1 MGDLQLET
9 PDSNLKSKDGV
20 SCIKMRYILI
30 FMCASSLALNYIV
43 NVCMS
48 VAIVAM
54 VKPAVHLQT
63 FSANLTDAD
72 VCPITNMELNPNNAT
87 QEGEFEWDEELQ
99 GYILASYYYGYVST
113 QVLGG
118 RLAENFGG
126 KHVVGSGIM
135 MSGLLILLAP
145 TCAWTHVY
153 LLMALRVLQGAVG
166 GIMLP
171 AVHVLFPKWIPPE
184 ERPHISGLVFSAIH
198 IGSVLAMSVTGLL
211 VDASGWPTVFYF
223 FGAVAIAWF
232 IPWMI
237 IVYETPEEHPRI
249 SYEEKTYLMKS
260 CGSTDKKKVAQPV
273 PWRSILTSA
282 PVWAYM
288 WMNFAITWEIYTF
301 LSELPNYSKNVLH
314 FNIRESGLISAL
326 PYLFDWMSSICSGF
340 VSRWLQSRGHMS
352 KLTTYKFFNGLV
364 AGGGALCLYAITVV
378 GCDATLITVLFVVT
392 LTTHGLYVAGSNINH
407 MDLAVNFSGT
417 IAGLSFTLCNL
428 AGILAP
434 SVAGIIINE
443 QQTLTRWNQVFYIA
457 IAVLVIPYIFYL
469 FCGSAEEQSWNRP
482 QEQPRTEDNGRDAG
496 RTNPAFSQE
505 SEDNII

>member
-1 MGDLQLET
+1 
-9 PDSNLKSKDGV
+9 
-20 SCIKMRYILI
+20 MRYILI

-314 FNIRESGLISAL
+314 FNIREMADTGIA
-326 PYLFDWMSSICSGF
+326 
-340 VSRWLQSRGHMS
+340 
-352 KLTTYKFFNGLV
+352 V

-443 QQTLTRWNQVFYIA
+443 QV
-457 IAVLVIPYIFYL
+457 
-469 FCGSAEEQSWNRP
+469 
-482 QEQPRTEDNGRDAG
+482 
-496 RTNPAFSQE
+496 
-505 SEDNII
+505 